1 VSRSRWQAQ
10 IDDDDEQQQHQSAM
24 ILPVMAETK
33 SSVGRRIWSKTV
45 QSVIVAR
52 LAAATYYYYLVLT
65 TRVALVV
72 MRRRE
77 NGLLVAIFKEGGE
90 RAGATTT
97 ISGKA
102 MLLRDAGARRLFFCS
117 SFSLTWM
124 PFFGFG
130 LQVRAQLNHPR
141 P

>member
-1 VSRSRWQAQ
+1 MPLASAPARIETVSRSRWQAQ
-10 IDDDDEQQQHQSAM
+10 IDYDEQQQHQSAM

-33 SSVGRRIWSKTV
+33 SSVGRRIWSKKV

-52 LAAATYYYYLVLT
+52 LAAAATSYYYLVLT

-97 ISGKA
+97 ISG
-102 MLLRDAGARRLFFCS
+102 
-117 SFSLTWM
+117 
-124 PFFGFG
+124 
-130 LQVRAQLNHPR
+130 
-141 P
+141 